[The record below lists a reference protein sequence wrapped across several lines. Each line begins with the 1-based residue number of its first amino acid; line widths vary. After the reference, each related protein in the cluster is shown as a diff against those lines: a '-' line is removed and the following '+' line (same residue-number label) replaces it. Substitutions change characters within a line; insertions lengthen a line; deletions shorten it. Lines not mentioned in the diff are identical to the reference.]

1 MSTNGET
8 PATKQDLANLRDE
21 LLAAMREGDA
31 RLKTE
36 LKDELLEEM
45 RKLAYDAETHLRNAF
60 YGFAETNR
68 KHLAELDREDGSL
81 RERLGAI
88 EGRVLEIE
96 KRLNFP
102 PPAR

>member
-8 PATKQDLANLRDE
+8 PATKQDLAKLRDE
-21 LLAAMREGDA
+21 LLEAMREGDA

-45 RKLAYDAETHLRNAF
+45 RKLVYDAETHLLNAF

-68 KHLAELDREDGSL
+68 KHLAELDR
-81 RERLGAI
+81 
-88 EGRVLEIE
+88 
-96 KRLNFP
+96 
-102 PPAR
+102 